1 MRNIPLFPRPRAHHE
16 LLKLD
21 KGTVMFFVPKPQH
34 ANMLIA
40 YLNRMLTAK
49 AKTSWRMEQIG

>member
-1 MRNIPLFPRPRAHHE
+1 MRNILLFPDLE
-16 LLKLD
+16 LIMSYLSSIR
-21 KGTVMFFVPKPQH
+21 TVMFFVPKPQH